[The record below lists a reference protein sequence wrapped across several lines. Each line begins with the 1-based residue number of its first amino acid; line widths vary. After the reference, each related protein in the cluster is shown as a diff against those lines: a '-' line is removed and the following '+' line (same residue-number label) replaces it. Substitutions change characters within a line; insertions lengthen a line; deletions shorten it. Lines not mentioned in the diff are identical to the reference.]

1 MTTARTS
8 QRDTIPHQAPA
19 TPLPDAPEPML
30 CTLAAEPFDNP
41 DWLFEPKYDGLRVL
55 ARFDGDELTLLSRNN
70 KPQNFQFP
78 DVADALRAG
87 LDRPA
92 LLDGEVVCFDK
103 RGRSSFRAL
112 QQRFHLKNAAAV
124 QERLRAHPA
133 FIYVFDILHLDGRD
147 LTGLPLEERKR
158 LLKQSVHW
166 SDKVRYTDFHSSDGK
181 KLLNEACRAEE
192 EGIIAKHR
200 RSRYEAGRSGSW
212 VKVKCV
218 GRQEFVIGGFTDPQR
233 SRVGLGALLVGYYK
247 GGQLRYAGKVGTG
260 YTRET
265 LLDLRHRLDKIERD
279 GSPFDVEGPQPGE
292 PAYWVEPRLVAVIGF
307 VEWTQND
314 LLRQPRFKG
323 LREDK
328 KPEEVRRERPTTQPT
343 DRHAKGSTETGG
355 DAVPLEEYK
364 VKRDFTRTDEPGPK
378 VGKRHKQPI
387 FVIQEHHAS
396 HLHYDFRLE
405 ADGVLKSWAVPKEP
419 TLDPAQKRL
428 AVRVEDHPVAYA
440 GFSGT
445 IPAGQYGAGEVSI
458 WDHGTYDNLLA
469 DKATP
474 QTVTEGITAGRVEF
488 ALHGTKLNG
497 RFALIRMQGRK
508 SGGKENWLLIKMK
521 DEFAAPGS
529 ADAPRHKPAA
539 RAKPA
544 RAKAK
549 ASSTKAKP
557 AGGVEITHPE
567 KVLYPEPR
575 FTKEDVADY
584 YRRIAPRLLPH
595 LRDRPITLERLPD
608 GLAGK
613 TRFWQKDVPNA
624 PDWVPR
630 VELPTEDGKT
640 VHYAL
645 VNDVDTL
652 LYFVNQGTLTFHVWF
667 SRVEDLDRPD
677 FVLFDL
683 DPGQAAFSDVI
694 AVAKQVHEELTE
706 EGEKPVVKTSG
717 KTGLHILVPWRRD
730 GGYDE
735 ARGWAEEVA
744 AKVVGALP
752 EQATTERSKAKRG
765 KRVYV
770 DVMQN
775 ARGRHAVPP
784 YVLRATPGAMVSTP
798 LAWREVKE
806 GLDPARFTLKTI
818 FRRLA
823 RQGRDPLAVL
833 LPRGAAV
840 AR

>member
-1 MTTARTS
+1 MTNARTN
-8 QRDTIPHQAPA
+8 QRDAIPRGAPA
-19 TPLPDAPEPML
+19 APLPAAPEPML

-41 DWLFEPKYDGLRVL
+41 DWIFEPKYDGLRVL
-55 ARFDGDELTLLSRNN
+55 VRFDGDELTLLSRNN
-70 KPQNFQFP
+70 KPQNIQFP
-78 DVADALRAG
+78 DIADALRAALG
-87 LDRPA
+87 HPA
-92 LLDGEVVCFDK
+92 LLDGEVVCFDEH
-103 RGRSSFRAL
+103 GRSSFRAL
-112 QQRFHLKNAAAV
+112 QQRFHLKNATAV

-158 LLKQSVHW
+158 LLKRAVRW
-166 SDKVRYTDFHSSDGK
+166 SDRVRFTEFSGGDGK
-181 KLLNEACRAEE
+181 ALLDEACRAGE

-200 RSRYEAGRSGSW
+200 RSRYEAGRSGAW

-233 SRVGLGALLVGYYK
+233 SRVGLGALLVGYYA
-247 GGQLRYAGKVGTG
+247 GGRLRYAGKVGTG

-265 LLDLRHRLDKIERD
+265 LLDLRQRLDKIECVE
-279 GSPFDVEGPQPGE
+279 SPFDPAGPQAGE
-292 PAYWVEPRLVAVIGF
+292 LAHWVEPRLVAEIGF
-307 VEWTQND
+307 GEWTQND
-314 LLRQPRFKG
+314 LLRQPRFEG

-343 DRHAKGSTETGG
+343 DRHAKQSTETGG
-355 DAVPLEEYK
+355 DAVPLEEYNA
-364 VKRDFTRTDEPGPK
+364 KRDFARTDEPGPK
-378 VGKRHKQPI
+378 VGRGNKKPI

-396 HLHYDFRLE
+396 RLHYDFRLE
-405 ADGVLKSWAVPKEP
+405 ADGVLKSWAIPKEP
-419 TLDPAQKRL
+419 TLDPSQKRL

-445 IPAGQYGAGEVSI
+445 IPEGQYGAGEVSI

-469 DKATP
+469 DKPMP
-474 QTVTEGITAGRVEF
+474 QTVSEGIEAGRVEF
-488 ALHGTKLNG
+488 ALHGTKLKG
-497 RFALIRMQGRK
+497 RYALIRMHGRK
-508 SGGKENWLLIKMK
+508 SGSKENWLLIKMK

-529 ADAPRHKPAA
+529 ADTPRSKRAARTKPA
-539 RAKPA
+539 KT
-544 RAKAK
+544 KV
-549 ASSTKAKP
+549 SSSKAKP
-557 AGGVEITHPE
+557 ADGVEITHPD
-567 KVLYPEPR
+567 KVLYPEPG
-575 FTKEDVADY
+575 FTKEVVADY

-595 LRDRPITLERLPD
+595 LRGRPVTLERLPD
-608 GLAGK
+608 GVGGK

-630 VELPTEDGKT
+630 VELSTEDGKT
-640 VHYAL
+640 VRYAL

-652 LYFVNQGTLTFHVWF
+652 LYFVNLGTLTFHVWF

-677 FVLFDL
+677 YVLFDL
-683 DPGQAAFSDVI
+683 DPGAADFADVI
-694 AVAKQVHEELTE
+694 AVAKQVYEELTE

-717 KTGLHILVPWRRD
+717 KTGLHVLVPWRRD

-744 AKVVGALP
+744 ARVVEALP
-752 EQATTERSKAKRG
+752 NQATTERSKAKRG
-765 KRVYV
+765 KRLYV

-775 ARGRHAVPP
+775 ACGRHAVPP
-784 YVLRATPGAMVSTP
+784 YVLRATPGATVSTP

-806 GLDPARFTLKTI
+806 GLDPTCFTLKTI

-833 LPRGAAV
+833 LPRKAAT
-840 AR
+840 R